1 MDVFYKIYVFPLGIF
16 TIRNFSLQNLKG
28 MEMRLMLAKLAF
40 SLNEY
45 AGIEAANNANE
56 IQLTILAKLVFY
68 LKEYVCIWYYYLAQD
83 MCKKKPES

>member
-1 MDVFYKIYVFPLGIF
+1 MFFYKIDVFPLGIS

-28 MEMRLMLAKLAF
+28 MEMRLMLAF

-56 IQLTILAKLVFY
+56 IQLTVLAKLVFY
-68 LKEYVCIWYYYLAQD
+68 LKEYVCIGYYYLAQD